1 MEISCL
7 SVPGGWQTRVYT
19 ADGNDWLFGPVFNK
33 VTDLWDWQ
41 RANLYNVAT
50 GYKLMEVA

>member
-1 MEISCL
+1 MKITCI
-7 SVPGGWQTRVYT
+7 SVPGGWQTLVYT
-19 ADGNDWLFGPVFNK
+19 TDGGEYPFGPVFNK

-50 GYKLMEVA
+50 GYKLMEAA